1 MIYFAKT
8 WNIQLILA
16 KIYREISQTIPSICL
31 LEVILNIFHPSPKT
45 PKISGTEPKHGKTS
59 VLKACSA
66 ILMENIQHEELKD
79 KSTHR
84 RS

>member
-1 MIYFAKT
+1 M
-8 WNIQLILA
+8 
-16 KIYREISQTIPSICL
+16 
-31 LEVILNIFHPSPKT
+31 ILNIFHPSPKT
-45 PKISGTEPKHGKTS
+45 PKISGTEPKHVKTS

-66 ILMENIQHEELKD
+66 ILMENIHHEELKD